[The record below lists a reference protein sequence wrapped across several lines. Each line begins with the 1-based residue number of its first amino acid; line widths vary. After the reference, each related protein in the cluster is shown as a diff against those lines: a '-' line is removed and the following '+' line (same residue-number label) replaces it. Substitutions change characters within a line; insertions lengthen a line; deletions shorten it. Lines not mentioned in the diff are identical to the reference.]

1 MSSAEDR
8 WCGTEVE
15 EALHGASR
23 IEVGEEYVIAL
34 VWKRAEC
41 DDNDYYPARWSA
53 IGSGGVLPMHDGV
66 IGHGEFEGQHHTGA
80 DGVVG
85 PPLAQQF
92 GGEAPEV
99 GSRADAQPPRSA
111 AAWCRIRAPIVGTVL
126 AVGRYWFVPG
136 SLDRCNL
143 VETTTERPGSSLDC
157 SRARSTRDE
166 VSHDG
171 RRVGPAPPTPVA

>member
-92 GGEAPEV
+92 GGEAPEALI
-99 GSRADAQPPRSA
+99 SQ
-111 AAWCRIRAPIVGTVL
+111 L
-126 AVGRYWFVPG
+126 A
-136 SLDRCNL
+136 
-143 VETTTERPGSSLDC
+143 TTRPTERPTFEGGNTEGC
-157 SRARSTRDE
+157 PQT
-166 VSHDG
+166 G
-171 RRVGPAPPTPVA
+171 GQQG